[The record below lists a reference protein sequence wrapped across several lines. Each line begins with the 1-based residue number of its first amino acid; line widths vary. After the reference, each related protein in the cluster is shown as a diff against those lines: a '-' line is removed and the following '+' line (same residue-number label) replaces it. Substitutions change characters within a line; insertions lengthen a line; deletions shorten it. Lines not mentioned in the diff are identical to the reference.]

1 MALRGKCIEIAVKLN
16 KQRME
21 REKQLESDIKR
32 LVHEHKMTRVE
43 IVLKQLQDSRTSLDE
58 LLTHKT

>member
-16 KQRME
+16 KQRMG